1 MYLLIDECCS
11 NALVRIAAE
20 LGHTAQRSKDVRVLG
35 PAAPDR
41 WIFGFARSEGAVL
54 VTANR
59 EDMRDLAAYGRGG
72 RHPGVIVL
80 PQVRG
85 QAWRACFGASLPSPP
100 AFWRARRTCSSKS
113 MRMAASTSYRLP

>member
-1 MYLLIDECCS
+1 MDLLIDECCS

-85 QAWRACFGASLPSPP
+85 QDMASL
-100 AFWRARRTCSSKS
+100 FRRVLAVAPGILASAPN
-113 MRMAASTSYRLP
+113 MFVEIDAAGRITSYRLP

>member
-11 NALVRIAAE
+11 NALVRIAVE
-20 LGHTAQRSKDVRVLG
+20 LGHTAQRSKDVRALG
-35 PAAPDR
+35 PGAPDQ

-59 EDMRDLAAYGRGG
+59 EDMRDLAGYGRGG
-72 RHPGVIVL
+72 SHPGVILL

-85 QAWRACFGASLPSPP
+85 QDMAGLFRRVLPVAAGILAGAPNMFVEID
-100 AFWRARRTCSSKS
+100 ADGRI
-113 MRMAASTSYRLP
+113 TSYRLP